1 MAKAVN
7 ALAGMTSFLL
17 TQTDGGMDPDAMAEV
32 GKNLVGGLGN
42 VLNAAAYTADGSEG
56 GGSKGNE
63 TKADPKE
70 QVRADIPSVHR
81 NGRFP

>member
-1 MAKAVN
+1 MN
-7 ALAGMTSFLL
+7 ALSGMTDFLL

-42 VLNAAAYTADGSEG
+42 VLNAAAYSADGPG
-56 GGSKGNE
+56 GGSSGGNE

-70 QVRADIPSVHR
+70 QVRESS
-81 NGRFP
+81 